1 MGQGHLALEVHSAP
15 VINLQT
21 TKKEKKR
28 PKKKGGTC
36 QEQGR
41 KEKVGGQKKVWMNKR
56 WVTIHKVKQNKKT
69 AKKKKKVERC
79 EHGSFT

>member
-21 TKKEKKR
+21 TKKKKKR

-41 KEKVGGQKKVWMNKR
+41 KGKGGWPKKSLNEQEMSDN
-56 WVTIHKVKQNKKT
+56 
-69 AKKKKKVERC
+69 
-79 EHGSFT
+79 S